1 MGGPRRGI
9 VSRRVRPLTVTLTL
23 AALAGAGCGAGEE
36 QGGPGGPATRVAAGG
51 PLAVT
56 AREYALDPDNVVV
69 AGPGPLRLRLRN
81 TGSLPHDVRIQSGD
95 RDLGGTAS
103 IPGGK
108 SATAIVDLAPGR
120 YRILCTVGDHA
131 QLGMTGTLRVKE

>member
-1 MGGPRRGI
+1 LGGPRRGI
-9 VSRRVRPLTVTLTL
+9 VSARVRPLTVTLTL
-23 AALAGAGCGAGEE
+23 AALAGAGCGGGEE
-36 QGGPGGPATRVAAGG
+36 RGGPGVSATTVAAGRA
-51 PLAVT
+51 LEVT
-56 AREYALDPDNVVV
+56 AREYSLTPANVVV
-69 AGPGPLRLRLRN
+69 TGAGRLRLRLRN
-81 TGSLPHDVRIQSGD
+81 SGSLPHDVRVQSGD

-108 SATAIVDLAPGR
+108 SATAVLDLPPGR

>member
-1 MGGPRRGI
+1 MGGPRAGI
-9 VSRRVRPLTVTLTL
+9 VSARVRPLTVTLTL
-23 AALAGAGCGAGEE
+23 ALVAASGCGGGGEH
-36 QGGPGGPATRVAAGG
+36 GGTGGPATTVAAGG
-51 PLAVT
+51 PLVVT
-56 AREYALDPDNVVV
+56 AKEYALTPGKVVV

-81 TGSLPHDVRIQSGD
+81 SGSLPHDVRVQRGD
-95 RDLGGTAS
+95 RDLGGTPS

-108 SATAIVDLAPGR
+108 SATATVTLAPGR

>member
-1 MGGPRRGI
+1 
-9 VSRRVRPLTVTLTL
+9 VRPLTVTLTL
-23 AALAGAGCGAGEE
+23 AVLAGAGCGGGEKS
-36 QGGPGGPATRVAAGG
+36 GGAGGPATPVPAGG
-51 PLAVT
+51 PLLVT
-56 AREYALDPDNVVV
+56 AREYALTPGNVVV

-81 TGSLPHDVRIQSGD
+81 SGSLPHDVRVQSGD

-108 SATAIVDLAPGR
+108 GASATVDLPPGR

>member
-1 MGGPRRGI
+1 MGGPRAGI
-9 VSRRVRPLTVTLTL
+9 VSARVRPLTVTLTL
-23 AALAGAGCGAGEE
+23 ALLAGAGCG
-36 QGGPGGPATRVAAGG
+36 GGRDQDGTRGPAAKVAAGG
-51 PLAVT
+51 PFVVT
-56 AREYALDPDNVVV
+56 AREYALEPGNVVV
-69 AGPGPLRLRLRN
+69 AGPGPLHLRLRN
-81 TGSLPHDVRIQSGD
+81 SGSLPHDVRVQSGD
-95 RDLGGTAS
+95 RDLGGTDS